1 VSDPRL
7 DKVDIQETI
16 SRYHEGAS
24 LYDFDAIAA
33 CFTEDAVWEVPSM
46 NLRLEGRDVIRE
58 QMPKLIEPIVYLVQ
72 INAPAIIEV
81 DRLAATARSLV
92 REVAKFKEGG
102 LVMDVVGQFND
113 RLERVAGGWK
123 FTQRT
128 FTIIGTQ
135 TTTEQ
140 RNG

>member
-1 VSDPRL
+1 MSDAAL
-7 DKVDIQETI
+7 DTIEIQQTI

-33 CFTEDAVWEVPSM
+33 CFTPDAVWEVPSM
-46 NLRLEGRDVIRE
+46 KLRFEGRDLIRE
-58 QMPKLIEPIVYLVQ
+58 QMQKLVEAIEYLVQ
-72 INAPAIIEV
+72 INAPAIIDVEG
-81 DRLAATARSLV
+81 DSATARSLI
-92 REVAKFKEGG
+92 RECAKFREGG
-102 LVMDVVGQFND
+102 VRMDVVGQFND
-113 RLERVAGGWK
+113 RLQRTAEGWK